1 MPAMQRAT
9 SVLSF
14 TLTALALALFTGRAS
29 AEQVVLTKIMY
40 YPARDLPEYIEI
52 SNITA
57 TPIDISNWRVTG
69 QMEFEFPAFNRTNGL
84 ASFLKPFER
93 VVISSADPATVRAA
107 YKIPA
112 HVRIF
117 GPWVGRLGKI
127 GGKINLRDKNGLSQ
141 CSVKYSDRGNWHTA
155 ANGTGHCLVLRN
167 PDAKIDDW
175 RNWTVSNRPNIAPG
189 ADPFGST
196 ELPVAN
202 PEIVSQ
208 QSGTVLMDYEDVW
221 RYWAVNR
228 LVDPL
233 WRTTNFNDTAWS
245 QGVGMFGFSQTGK
258 VPPPGI
264 RTRLQFGATT
274 YYFRRKFV
282 FTNDAS
288 KLNFVIDQI
297 LDDGAVY
304 YLNGQEIGRIGLPGG
319 NILPATVANRN
330 VGDPAEETRVITIP
344 GTRVLR
350 GTNVLAVEVHNMAPN
365 SPDLCFGMRL
375 VLPSTTQLA
384 QSAVTINEVHP
395 GTAGKGFVEFY
406 NDGNVPINLRGHHLS
421 SLATNLARHQIRD
434 DFIVRPKA
442 FASVDFAAAGLLPGP
457 PVTVYLTAP
466 DGKTVVNAVREF
478 IPEGRSVGRKPAG
491 SPSWFQF
498 MEPTPAAPNVSQTG
512 LARRLRLNEIQ
523 FDPARAGRKVEWIE
537 LFNPGRTNFPL
548 AGVFVSS
555 KADFSDKV
563 ELKGDLPPRAAK
575 AFPVPFGVK
584 QEEVSVFV
592 HDREGIVLD
601 ARVFVVSKHG
611 ENWQVMPDGGR
622 EWYVGEKPTKG
633 TTNNPARPPGAGDI
647 VINEVMYKPPSTQGK
662 GEFVELLNRGK
673 STVNLAGWS
682 LHGGINFKFPE
693 RLRLRPGEFLV
704 IAADAALMR
713 AVHGAINV
721 IGDFEGK
728 LSNEGDLLRLE
739 DAEGN
744 LADEVD
750 YKGGGD
756 WPDLAHGG
764 GSSLELRNPQM
775 DNSLSS
781 AWAASNEAQKA
792 QFKTYSHRA
801 AYQELNPMG
810 DAPDFRELHLF
821 MAAGGHVIVQNIQL
835 LKNGQP
841 PNVLTNASRFSTNG
855 SSATGWLWQG
865 NHWAS
870 HFTNNQLHIIS
881 EGRGDNRVNRVEI
894 DAPGL
899 TKGEPYEIRFEA
911 KWVGGRPQLIAHT
924 WDWSVAKNF
933 LIEVPSKLGTP
944 GRPNS
949 RLLPTP
955 AAQLDE
961 LAHYPAV
968 PRTNETVKV
977 TARVSSVIPL
987 PKGAVTLIH
996 RPAVVDDNAP
1006 WQTKAMTDDGANG
1019 DEVAGDGVYTALL
1032 VEHRGEAQIVQF
1044 YVRAVAHGDAT
1055 VLPRKGAEM
1064 PALFTVDSRPVPRDL
1079 RVQRFVI
1086 APADMDRLSQGN
1098 TNKYQFRF
1106 PRLSNRYLNGT
1117 FIVNEKDIYYNARVH
1132 PAGSSFTRDVTLN
1145 RAKFRLP
1152 LDHTFRSRMK
1162 LTWDSNSPH
1171 TRLANYMLYLLGHPT
1186 AQVEFVRHVINNGNF
1201 EFREDSEVF
1210 NNDFLNRIFKDGAQG
1225 ELYRTTYMFYYKDDN
1240 SGGPQRTAVLNNNL
1254 GDDQNNYRIIWS
1266 KRTGEEADDY
1276 NHLLNM
1282 LRTVGQNKFSEDE
1295 ISRVFDLEL
1304 TLKNWAVRGYSKDS
1318 DTFSMGTS
1326 HNCFFYR
1333 KSTDGRWM
1341 CLLWDADFAF
1351 GGFDPKSQEGF
1362 WGGNVNALLDKPYIR
1377 RLFHYYLVEILENYA
1392 KNSPRIEAW
1401 MRAEEDSS
1409 AAYTI
1414 DMAAYRRFFDLREQF
1429 ALLRMGDNYKVN
1441 FKVTSNNGQSIT
1453 TPGDTIALEG
1463 TAPYGIFKV
1472 IVEGQLKA
1480 KLEWPAETKWRLS
1493 NIGLSPG
1500 ENTLTVRGVDQWGKT
1515 LREEKFV
1522 VKRETPVASKQ

>member
-1 MPAMQRAT
+1 MRRFAPSLNWTR
-9 SVLSF
+9 
-14 TLTALALALFTGRAS
+14 TLAALAVAMLAARAP

-40 YPARDLPEYIEI
+40 FPARDLPEYVELA
-52 SNITA
+52 NITA
-57 TPIDISNWRVTG
+57 TPIDISNWRLTG
-69 QMEFEFPAFNRTNGL
+69 QVEFEFPAFNRTNGL

-93 VVISSADPATVRAA
+93 VVVSSADPAAVRAA
-107 YKIPA
+107 YKVPA

-127 GGKINLRDKNGLSQ
+127 GGKITLRDKNGLSQ

-167 PDAKIDDW
+167 SDTDIDDW

-196 ELPVAN
+196 EVPVAN

-208 QSGTVLMDYEDVW
+208 QSGTVLMDYEDAW

-228 LVDPL
+228 AVDAQ
-233 WRTTNFNDTAWS
+233 WRTTNFNDAAWP
-245 QGVGMFGFSQTGK
+245 QGVGMFGFSQSGK

-264 RTRLQFGATT
+264 RTRVQFGLTT

-282 FTNDAS
+282 FTNDPAR
-288 KLNFVIDQI
+288 LNFVIDQI
-297 LDDGAVY
+297 VDDGAVY
-304 YLNGQEIGRIGLPGG
+304 YLNGQEVGRVGLPGG
-319 NILPATVANRN
+319 NILPTTAANRA
-330 VGDPAEETRVITIP
+330 VTDPAEEKSVITIP
-344 GTRVLR
+344 GSRIVR
-350 GTNVLAVEVHNMAPN
+350 GTNVLAVEVHNQAAN
-365 SPDLCFGMRL
+365 SPDLCFGMRM
-375 VLPSTTQLA
+375 VLPNTTQLA

-395 GTAGKGFVEFY
+395 GTSGKGFVEFY
-406 NDGNVPINLRGHHLS
+406 NDGNVPINLRGHYLS
-421 SLATNLARHQIRD
+421 SLATHLTRHQIPGD
-434 DFIVRPKA
+434 LIVRPKA
-442 FASVDFAAAGLLPGP
+442 FATVDFAAAGLVPGP

-491 SPSWFQF
+491 SPAWFQF

-523 FDPARAGRKVEWIE
+523 FDGPRKVDWIE

-548 AGVFVSS
+548 TGLFMSS
-555 KADFSDKV
+555 KPDFSDKV
-563 ELKGDLPPRAAK
+563 ALKGEVPPNGARAFDA
-575 AFPVPFGVK
+575 PFAVK
-584 QEEVSVFV
+584 QEEVTVFV
-592 HDREGIVLD
+592 HDREGVVLD

-611 ENWQVMPDGGR
+611 GNWQVMPDGGR

-633 TTNNPARPPGAGDI
+633 ATNNPARHTDI
-647 VINEVMYKPPSTQGK
+647 VINEIMFKPPSTQGK
-662 GEFVELLNRGK
+662 GEFVELFNRGK
-673 STVNLAGWS
+673 STVSLSGWS
-682 LHGGINFKFPE
+682 LHGGINYKFPE
-693 RLRLRPGEFLV
+693 RQRLRPGEFLV
-704 IAADAALMR
+704 VAADAAFMR
-713 AVHGAINV
+713 AVHGPINV

-728 LSNEGDLLRLE
+728 LSNDGDLLRLE
-739 DAEGN
+739 DAAGN

-750 YKGGGD
+750 YKAGGE
-756 WPDLAHGG
+756 WPELARGG
-764 GSSLELRNPQM
+764 GSSLELRNPLM

-781 AWAASNEAQKA
+781 AWAPSNEAQKA
-792 QFKTYSHRA
+792 QFKTYTHRA
-801 AYQELNPMG
+801 TFQELNPMG
-810 DAPDFRELHLF
+810 DPADFRELHLYLA
-821 MAAGGHVIVQNIQL
+821 AAGHVVVQNVQL

-841 PNVLTNASRFSTNG
+841 PNVLTNANRFSTNG

-870 HFTNNQLHIIS
+870 FMTNNGQLHIIS

-911 KWVGGRPQLIAHT
+911 KWVAGRPHLIAHT

-933 LIEVPSKLGTP
+933 LIEVPSQLGTP
-944 GRPNS
+944 GKPNS
-949 RLLPTP
+949 RILPTP

-961 LAHYPAV
+961 LTHYPAI

-977 TARVSSVIPL
+977 TAQVRSVLPL
-987 PKGAVTLIH
+987 PKGAVTLAH
-996 RPAVVDDNAP
+996 RPAVLDDTAP
-1006 WQTKAMTDDGANG
+1006 WQSKVMTDDGSNG
-1019 DEVAGDGVYTALL
+1019 DEAAGDGIYTALL
-1032 VEHRGEAQIVQF
+1032 PEYRGEGQIVQF

-1064 PALFTVDSRPVPRDL
+1064 PAMFLVDSRPVPRDL

-1086 APADMDRLSQGN
+1086 SPADLDRLSQGN
-1098 TNKYQFRF
+1098 TNKHLFRF
-1106 PRLSNRYLNGT
+1106 PRLSNRYLNAT
-1117 FIVNEKDIYYNARVH
+1117 FVSNERDIFYNARVH
-1132 PAGSSFTRDVTLN
+1132 PAGSSFTRDVSLN
-1145 RAKFRLP
+1145 RAKFKLP
-1152 LDHTFRSRMK
+1152 IDHTFRGRMK
-1162 LTWDSNSPH
+1162 LTWDSNNPN
-1171 TRLANYMLYLLGHPT
+1171 TRLANYMLYLLGHPV

-1240 SGGPQRTAVLNNNL
+1240 TGGPQRTAALNTNF
-1254 GDDQNNYRIIWS
+1254 GDDPNNYRIIWN
-1266 KRTGEEADDY
+1266 KRTGEEED
-1276 NHLLNM
+1276 NFNNLLHM
-1282 LRTVGQNKFSEDE
+1282 LRTVGQNRFTEEE
-1295 ISRVFDLEL
+1295 INRIFDLEL

-1318 DTFSMGTS
+1318 DTFSMGTA

-1362 WGGNVNALLDKPYIR
+1362 WGGNVNNLLDKPYIR
-1377 RLFHYYLVEILENYA
+1377 RLFHYYLVEILENYT

-1409 AAYTI
+1409 SAYTI

-1429 ALLRMGDNYKVN
+1429 ALQRMGDNYKVN
-1441 FKVTSNNGQSIT
+1441 FKVTSNNGQPMATAS
-1453 TPGDTIALEG
+1453 DTITLEG
-1463 TAPYGIFKV
+1463 IAPYGIFKV
-1472 IVEGQLKA
+1472 IVDGQPKA
-1480 KLEWPAETKWRLS
+1480 RLEWPAETRWRLS
-1493 NIGLSPG
+1493 NVALAAG
-1500 ENTLTVRGVDQWGKT
+1500 ENTLVVRGVDQWGRI
-1515 LREEKFV
+1515 LREERFV
-1522 VKRETPVASKQ
+1522 VKRETPAVTSNK